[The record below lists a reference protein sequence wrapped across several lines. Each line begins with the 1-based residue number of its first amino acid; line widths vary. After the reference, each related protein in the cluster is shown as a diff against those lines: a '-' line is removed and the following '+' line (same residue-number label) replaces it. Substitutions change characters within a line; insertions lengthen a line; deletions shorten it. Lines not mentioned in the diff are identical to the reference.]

1 MAVAVTSTQWHYA
14 NIRLT
19 FILQSRLQMF
29 RNGVCCA
36 SKRILEPLNILGTD
50 LDKAIQFSS
59 RSSSDFVTELNC
71 NYYTSQ
77 KYIAQISFCF
87 AFLPALI
94 YHTPY
99 LFGVPTW
106 VLTNDLWWW
115 LPIVTVSAYTKGKI
129 NSFCYWK
136 PEPQP
141 FVQTSPVTNMKP
153 KTQNAALHFMLATM
167 TWVWTLKIHIK
178 YI

>member
-1 MAVAVTSTQWHYA
+1 MLMRYMSRRASNCLNISPNYDKNVEIFLITKNIVAVAVTSIQWHYA

-29 RNGVCCA
+29 RNGCT
-36 SKRILEPLNILGTD
+36 SKRTLEPLNILGTD
-50 LDKAIQFSS
+50 LNKAILFSS

-99 LFGVPTW
+99 FFGVPTW
-106 VLTNDLWWW
+106 VLTNICGGDY
-115 LPIVTVSAYTKGKI
+115 P
-129 NSFCYWK
+129 
-136 PEPQP
+136 
-141 FVQTSPVTNMKP
+141 
-153 KTQNAALHFMLATM
+153 
-167 TWVWTLKIHIK
+167 
-178 YI
+178 